1 MVNRINNNDYYDYS
15 KLKMPDPSDKADN
28 GEKFSLNYQR
38 AQEEKEDKDKKDK
51 TEETEESVKI
61 SPRSVTQ
68 GGVRLELSR
77 NGQTA
82 SKTEQAA
89 TGQTSASGQGLM
101 DTVLAWVRGFAQAV
115 KAFLYKVWNDEAQPD
130 VMQDDASA
138 EDASTM
144 PGPDAGSDE
153 NTAQIA
159 AEPERL
165 TEEYLAQKELESL
178 QNPELAAFRQMQR
191 EAAKNKEIQ
200 KYLRSGNLEQVLSI
214 VTDNGRKTMAR
225 NSSLLTYYDR
235 TGKITS
241 LSASDQERILHGD
254 RNVKKL

>member
-51 TEETEESVKI
+51 TEETEESVN
-61 SPRSVTQ
+61 
-68 GGVRLELSR
+68 LSR
-77 NGQTA
+77 PVVISQ
-82 SKTEQAA
+82 KTGISGHCLSA
-89 TGQTSASGQGLM
+89 QTSASGQGLM

-138 EDASTM
+138 EDVGTM

-165 TEEYLAQKELESL
+165 TEEYLAQKELDLSGSRCL
-178 QNPELAAFRQMQR
+178 PCCCLLRFGGCLAV
-191 EAAKNKEIQ
+191 
-200 KYLRSGNLEQVLSI
+200 SG
-214 VTDNGRKTMAR
+214 
-225 NSSLLTYYDR
+225 
-235 TGKITS
+235 
-241 LSASDQERILHGD
+241 
-254 RNVKKL
+254 